1 MRELSQAEVLTL
13 TGLLKMEKD
22 GLAVSRAVQPL
33 ITDDQLKTQA
43 ESAVM
48 AAENRIKGIQQFI
61 NENHVTNMEGDDF

>member
-1 MRELSQAEVLTL
+1 MRDLSDGEVLTL

-22 GLAVSRAVQPL
+22 GLAVARTMQPL
-33 ITDDQLKTQA
+33 ISDDSLKKQA

-61 NENHVTNMEGDDF
+61 NENNVTGIKEV